1 MPACTLP
8 RHLGLVAGDET
19 ATSGCRP
26 AAHGETR
33 VACRAAD
40 GIEAPDKAGVL
51 PGPRLP
57 LVGGR
62 EDVRRAINDETHV
75 HRRAANI
82 EERLLRCLML
92 SDRPVAT
99 VARGQNVGPRLATS
113 GRDARAD
120 ARAHDRVEEVWRH
133 RLKRPATTALFEDD
147 AMADLVSHGVAPRAG
162 RACHVHG
169 AKPAC
174 LLPAAA
180 AVMRL
185 ESVSCHPGGACGAS
199 DGERCGVL

>member
-19 ATSGCRP
+19 AISRGRP

-40 GIEAPDKAGVL
+40 GIKAPDKAGVL

-57 LVGGR
+57 LVRGR

-92 SDRPVAT
+92 SDRPAAT
-99 VARGQNVGPRLATS
+99 VARRQNVASRGTAS
-113 GRDARAD
+113 DRDAGVH
-120 ARAHDRVEEVWRH
+120 ARAEHGVEKVWSH
-133 RLKRPATTALFEDD
+133 RLEGPATPVPAQDD
-147 AMADLVSHGVAPRAG
+147 AMVELVSNGVAAG
-162 RACHVHG
+162 AGQACNIERTN
-169 AKPAC
+169 PAC

-180 AVMRL
+180 AVVGF
-185 ESVSCHPGGACGAS
+185 E
-199 DGERCGVL
+199 